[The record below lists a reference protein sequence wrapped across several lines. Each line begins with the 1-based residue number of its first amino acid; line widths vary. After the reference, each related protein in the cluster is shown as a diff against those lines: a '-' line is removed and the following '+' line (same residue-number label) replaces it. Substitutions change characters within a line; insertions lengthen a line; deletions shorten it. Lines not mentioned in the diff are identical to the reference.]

1 MTISKNKV
9 VQIDYTLK
17 DGEGNVLDSS
27 EGRQPLA
34 YIHGIGNII
43 PGLEVAL
50 DGKSVGDK
58 IKTTVQPEDAYGKR
72 DESLKQTISLKQFD
86 NPGDVKKGV
95 QLQIRSEK
103 GVRMAVVTEIQGDDV
118 TIDLNHP
125 LAGVELNFDVEIKDI
140 REASSEELSHGHVHG
155 EGGHNH

>member
-9 VQIDYTLK
+9 VHIDYTLK
-17 DGEGNVLDSS
+17 DNEGNVLDSS
-27 EGRQPLA
+27 DGRQPLA

-43 PGLEVAL
+43 PGLEAAL

-58 IKTTVQPEDAYGKR
+58 IKTTVHPEDAYGKR
-72 DESLKQTISLKQFD
+72 DKNLKQKISLKQFE
-86 NPGDVKKGV
+86 NPEDVKKGV

-103 GVRMAVVTEIQGDDV
+103 GVRLAVVTEIQGDDV
-118 TIDLNHP
+118 IIDLNHP

-155 EGGHNH
+155 EGGHSH